1 MEGLRDAGF
10 YGVDVL
16 KEQIRELDELEDTK
30 KDSVKAVFFCAPGG
44 NRTRTA
50 VSGQGILSPSCLPFH
65 HQGVMWECK
74 GSVFLRKSQIW
85 EREVVK
91 VSKNG

>member
-30 KDSVKAVFFCAPGG
+30 KDSVKAVFFRASGG
-44 NRTRTA
+44 
-50 VSGQGILSPSCLPFH
+50 S
-65 HQGVMWECK
+65 
-74 GSVFLRKSQIW
+74 
-85 EREVVK
+85 
-91 VSKNG
+91 

>member
-30 KDSVKAVFFCAPGG
+30 RAAGLAALFVP
-44 NRTRTA
+44 RTGALLHAHYQCITN
-50 VSGQGILSPSCLPFH
+50 IPS
-65 HQGVMWECK
+65 
-74 GSVFLRKSQIW
+74 
-85 EREVVK
+85 
-91 VSKNG
+91 

>member
-30 KDSVKAVFFCAPGG
+30 KDSVKAVFFRASGG
-44 NRTRTA
+44 CCKLWSKR
-50 VSGQGILSPSCLPFH
+50 GQESIASTDARS
-65 HQGVMWECK
+65 MK
-74 GSVFLRKSQIW
+74 FLEKALTLIVNQS
-85 EREVVK
+85 
-91 VSKNG
+91 S

>member
-30 KDSVKAVFFCAPGG
+30 KDSVKAVSC
-44 NRTRTA
+44 
-50 VSGQGILSPSCLPFH
+50 GQN
-65 HQGVMWECK
+65 
-74 GSVFLRKSQIW
+74 
-85 EREVVK
+85 VVK
-91 VSKNG
+91 NQ

>member
-30 KDSVKAVFFCAPGG
+30 KDSVKAVFFRASGG
-44 NRTRTA
+44 DTNFSAKITDN
-50 VSGQGILSPSCLPFH
+50 Q
-65 HQGVMWECK
+65 
-74 GSVFLRKSQIW
+74 
-85 EREVVK
+85 
-91 VSKNG
+91 